1 MLGAYLTYGEQYKD
15 KFNAKLN
22 VFNSFFFFCH
32 GKTIQA
38 PIVGDLFFFLI
49 VLFITQLSSL

>member
-22 VFNSFFFFCH
+22 VFNPFFCH
-32 GKTIQA
+32 GKTIHA
-38 PIVGDLFFFLI
+38 PIIGDLFFFLI